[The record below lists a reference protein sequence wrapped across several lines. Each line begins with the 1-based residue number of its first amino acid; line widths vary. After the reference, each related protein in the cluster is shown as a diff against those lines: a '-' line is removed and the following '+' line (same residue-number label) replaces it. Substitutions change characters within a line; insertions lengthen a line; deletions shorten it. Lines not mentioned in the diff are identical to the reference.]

1 MKSLGLEAPPL
12 ERRLAAILAADI
24 EGYSRL
30 MHGDEEATLATLSA
44 RRATDDALIM
54 RHRGRIANTAG
65 DSVLAE
71 FTSVLDAL
79 HCAIEVQE
87 ALARANAREKPKDG
101 ECAFG
106 SASMS
111 VTSWSRTE
119 TYLATREYSRPA
131 GGPR

>member
-12 ERRLAAILAADI
+12 ERRLAAILAADV

-44 RRATDDALIM
+44 QRATVDALIM
-54 RHRGRIANTAG
+54 RHKGRIANTAG

-71 FTSVLDAL
+71 FTSVLGAV
-79 HCAIEVQE
+79 HCAVEIQE

-101 ECAFG
+101 KCAFG
-106 SASMS
+106 SAAMS

-119 TYLATREYSRPA
+119 TYLATA
-131 GGPR
+131 